1 MPPTANVLQVRP
13 TFHPFQKQSAAH
25 KSEETADLVVVFSSA
40 EVSAARGGQGLSEG
54 SAARSLFRA
63 PWQNVQQRKIKSKG
77 ADDADVDGRTC
88 R

>member
-40 EVSAARGGQGLSEG
+40 VSAARGGQGLSE
-54 SAARSLFRA
+54 RR
-63 PWQNVQQRKIKSKG
+63 
-77 ADDADVDGRTC
+77 
-88 R
+88 